1 MKPSRLALFG
11 AIGGLTIAQPSAHA
25 TILEF
30 GTVTGAGWTSVNDNT
45 QPGYGD
51 NVTSTS
57 DAYGSYG
64 EGTGFTPDITTS
76 YQNKTNGTIG
86 NGLGLASGSSAGQ
99 ALALNTNSTTGYFSL
114 IAAAGHEVTLN
125 SFDVGTWGSETQ
137 STTFYILDGGPG
149 GSVLDPISFSS
160 GTTVTEDVG
169 LTASELTIAWTDSNT
184 GIANVNFSET
194 SSASPV
200 PEPAS
205 LMVLGVG
212 LIGLGA
218 MRRLKLAR

>member
-1 MKPSRLALFG
+1 MKPWLLALFG

-30 GTVTGAGWTSVNDNT
+30 GTVTGAGWTNITDNT
-45 QPGYGD
+45 HPGYGE

-76 YQNKTNGTIG
+76 YQNNTNGTLG
-86 NGLGLASGSSAGQ
+86 NGLALASGSSAGL
-99 ALALNTNSTTGYFSL
+99 ALALNGTTGYFSL
-114 IAAAGHEVTLN
+114 IASAGHEVVLN
-125 SFDVGTWGSETQ
+125 SFDIGTWGSEIQ
-137 STTFYILDGGPG
+137 STTFNILDGGPS
-149 GSVLDPISFSS
+149 GSVADTIAFAS
-160 GTTVTEDVG
+160 GTTVTEDIG
-169 LTASELTIAWTDSNT
+169 LTASELTIEWTDQNT
-184 GIANVNFSET
+184 GITNVNFSET

-218 MRRLKLAR
+218 MRRFKLAR